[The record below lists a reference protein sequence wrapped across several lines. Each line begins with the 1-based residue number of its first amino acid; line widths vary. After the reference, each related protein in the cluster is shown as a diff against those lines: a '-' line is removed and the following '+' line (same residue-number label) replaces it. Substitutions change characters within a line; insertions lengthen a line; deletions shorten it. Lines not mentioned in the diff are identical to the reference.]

1 MHNYGS
7 VFRTVASGTIDRTDN
22 RYDNAVE
29 FIIARLDAS
38 HNLGRPDIVLFGH
51 CEHFQPL
58 LAEIIYRA
66 DAAKID
72 IRD

>member
-7 VFRTVASGTIDRTDN
+7 VFRTVASETIDRTDN
-22 RYDNAVE
+22 RYDNAVDLSSLDWTHP
-29 FIIARLDAS
+29 IIW
-38 HNLGRPDIVLFGH
+38 GRPDIVLFGH

>member
-7 VFRTVASGTIDRTDN
+7 VFRTVASETIDRTDN

-38 HNLGRPDIVLFGH
+38 PNLGGILTLF
-51 CEHFQPL
+51 C
-58 LAEIIYRA
+58 LAIASISNHSWQR
-66 DAAKID
+66 
-72 IRD
+72 